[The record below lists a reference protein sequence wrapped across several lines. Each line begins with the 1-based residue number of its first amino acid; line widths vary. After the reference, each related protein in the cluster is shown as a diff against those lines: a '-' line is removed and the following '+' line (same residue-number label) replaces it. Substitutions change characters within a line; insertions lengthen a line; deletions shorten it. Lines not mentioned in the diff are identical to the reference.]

1 MLMENMIMRVH
12 AMFLLGLALVALT
25 SAEARDTKLML
36 PIAEAMSTPEARE
49 KLQGDIRFFFGDQ
62 VYPEVKE
69 RLGQGVSNRKTNA
82 ANKTDKRACE
92 WAFLSALLAMQER
105 ARGLGADAVVS
116 IESYYR
122 KIPVKSATEY
132 ECHAGAVIAGVALKG
147 EFVKLAK

>member
-1 MLMENMIMRVH
+1 MLMGDITMRVQ
-12 AMFLLGLALVALT
+12 AMLLLGLALVAPT
-25 SAEARDTKLML
+25 TAEARDTKLML

-49 KLQGDIRFFFGDQ
+49 KMQGDIRFFFGDQ
-62 VYPEVKE
+62 LHPKIKE
-69 RLGQGVSNRKTNA
+69 RLGEGVSNRKTNA
-82 ANKTDKRACE
+82 VNKTDKRACE

-105 ARGLGADAVVS
+105 AGKMGADAVVN

-122 KIPVKSATEY
+122 KVPVKSATQY